1 VLPERVHVPRARVE
15 DLSDSTPHEVLGL
28 WDFRRHLREHG
39 SSSGAVAAS
48 PAGRVTRGRPGRAKG
63 MRIERRCVGM
73 AALVVALVV
82 TLLIIVWLVAS
93 RVSYQAHHKYT
104 DADLKGAREDSVSRS
119 RSVVSG
125 KVQEHL
131 APLFPEFISQFNP
144 RDAIFLGTPLDFV
157 VFDGLN
163 DGDDTEV
170 RRVVFVEVKT
180 GKASLIKRERRV
192 RDAIQAGRVERGA
205 SLKVCTLGV
214 DAQVWTP
221 QAVRYRSRSGP
232 MTGRVF
238 AFRRARK

>member
-1 VLPERVHVPRARVE
+1 
-15 DLSDSTPHEVLGL
+15 
-28 WDFRRHLREHG
+28 
-39 SSSGAVAAS
+39 
-48 PAGRVTRGRPGRAKG
+48 
-63 MRIERRCVGM
+63 M

-104 DADLKGAREDSVSRS
+104 EADLKVAREDSVSRS

-125 KVQEHL
+125 RVQEHL

-180 GKASLIKRERRV
+180 GKASLNKRERRV
-192 RDAIQAGRVERGA
+192 RDAIQAGRVEYQLLRLPKQIGEIA
-205 SLKVCTLGV
+205 SADDGV
-214 DAQVWTP
+214 PALPPLSSQH
-221 QAVRYRSRSGP
+221 G
-232 MTGRVF
+232 
-238 AFRRARK
+238 

>member
-1 VLPERVHVPRARVE
+1 M
-15 DLSDSTPHEVLGL
+15 
-28 WDFRRHLREHG
+28 
-39 SSSGAVAAS
+39 AVAGA
-48 PAGRVTRGRPGRAKG
+48 AKIRHADARAVTGRASLTLVYRRSRCPAKEW
-63 MRIERRCVGM
+63 RAERRCAGM
-73 AALVVALVV
+73 TALVVALVV

-104 DADLKGAREDSVSRS
+104 DADLRRAREDSVSRS

-131 APLFPEFISQFNP
+131 APLFPAFISQFNP

-192 RDAIQAGRVERGA
+192 RDAIQAGRVEYQLLRLPKQIEA
-205 SLKVCTLGV
+205 SADDGV
-214 DAQVWTP
+214 PALPPLSSQH
-221 QAVRYRSRSGP
+221 G
-232 MTGRVF
+232 
-238 AFRRARK
+238 

>member
-1 VLPERVHVPRARVE
+1 
-15 DLSDSTPHEVLGL
+15 
-28 WDFRRHLREHG
+28 
-39 SSSGAVAAS
+39 
-48 PAGRVTRGRPGRAKG
+48 
-63 MRIERRCVGM
+63 M

-82 TLLIIVWLVAS
+82 TLLTIVWLVAS

-104 DADLKGAREDSVSRS
+104 DADLKSAREDSVSRS

-192 RDAIQAGRVERGA
+192 RDAIQAGRVEYQLLRLPKQIGEIAPAEDGA
-205 SLKVCTLGV
+205 PALPPLSSQHG
-214 DAQVWTP
+214 
-221 QAVRYRSRSGP
+221 
-232 MTGRVF
+232 
-238 AFRRARK
+238 